1 MLAYTFPL
9 LSLFWSMLMFAGLV
23 LVVFFIIWCFVDNFR
38 RKDHSAAAKGAWTII
53 IILIPLLGALIY
65 VIARPAEASYEE

>member
-38 RKDHSAAAKGAWTII
+38 RKDHTGAAKGARAIVI
-53 IILIPLLGALIY
+53 LLIPLLGALIY

>member
-38 RKDHSAAAKGAWTII
+38 RKDHSGAAKGAWTII

-65 VIARPAEASYEE
+65 VIARPAEASYEG